1 MTSGRAPGVTL
12 RRAAVGDASGIAE
25 AHVAAW
31 RAAYEGMIPA
41 AYLEGLSVELAE
53 LRWRDQLADEGHAI
67 FVAVDDAKVAGFT
80 NSGPAEDGPD
90 GAGELYT
97 IYLLPDYWD
106 RGIGRRLLELSE
118 DALRR
123 AGFGDAVLW
132 VLEDNARARAFY
144 ERNGWRPDGARRT
157 SERGGEAT
165 VEVRYAKAL

>member
-1 MTSGRAPGVTL
+1 MTSGRASGVTL
-12 RRAAVGDASGIAE
+12 RRAAIGDARGIAE

-41 AYLEGLSVELAE
+41 AYLEGLSVELSE
-53 LRWRDQLADEGHAI
+53 RNWRDQLSKDDHAI
-67 FVAVDDAKVAGFT
+67 FVAADNGVVAGFT
-80 NSGPAEDGPD
+80 NSGPAEDGPE
-90 GAGELYT
+90 GAGELHT

-106 RGIGRRLLELSE
+106 RGIGRGLLRLSE
-118 DALRR
+118 EALRR
-123 AGFGDAVLW
+123 AGFNDAVLW
-132 VLEDNARARAFY
+132 VLDDNARARAFY